1 MQSWARR
8 RLDIKQCFEHGL
20 HWRRRSNE
28 GAKGTVL
35 YIHGLGE
42 SGLCFESL
50 MTDPRLQEW
59 NHLVPDLPGYGK
71 TPWCDEPLGLP
82 DFASCLAELLPKWT
96 DGRVVVV
103 GHSMGGVI
111 GTLLAEQLAGS
122 AAELDGFVNVE
133 GNISMGDCGFSAKAM
148 GHSLDAWL
156 DSGYG
161 NLLEQIQTMDEPAS
175 INRAYGASAMLA
187 DPRAFHRNSRELV
200 QLSVTEEL
208 APRMAAL
215 PGVQL
220 FAYGAPRGLA
230 SRSVELLAQHDIP
243 SHGIEDTGHWFY
255 LEQQDAFVASLL
267 ELLGRAAGSGQ

>member
-1 MQSWARR
+1 MESWARR
-8 RLDIKQCFEHGL
+8 RLDISQCFEHGL
-20 HWRRRSNE
+20 HWRRRPNE
-28 GAKGTVL
+28 DAQGTLL

-50 MTDPRLQEW
+50 ITDPRLQGW

-71 TPWCDEPLGLP
+71 TPWCDEPLGLE
-82 DFASCLAELLPKWT
+82 DFASRLAELVAKLASGKL
-96 DGRVVVV
+96 VVI

-111 GTLLAEQLAGS
+111 GTLLAEQLAGTD
-122 AAELDGFVNVE
+122 AELDGFVNVE
-133 GNISMGDCGFSAKAM
+133 GNISIGDCGFSAKAA
-148 GHSLDAWL
+148 GQSLDVWL

-161 NLLEQIQTMDEPAS
+161 NLLEQIQAMDEPAS

-220 FAYGAPRGLA
+220 FAYGTPRGLA
-230 SRSVELLAQHDIP
+230 SRSVELLAQYDIP
-243 SHGIEDTGHWFY
+243 SHGVVDTGHWFY

-267 ELLGRAAGSGQ
+267 EFLERAAGSGQ

>member
-8 RLDIKQCFEHGL
+8 RLDITQHFEHGL

-28 GAKGTVL
+28 GALGTVL

-50 MTDPRLQEW
+50 MTDPRLQGW

-71 TPWCDEPLGLP
+71 TPWCDEPLGLD
-82 DFASCLAELLPKWT
+82 DFASRLAELLPKLK
-96 DGRVVVV
+96 DGKVVVI

-111 GTLLAEQLAGS
+111 GTLLAERLAGT

-133 GNISMGDCGFSAKAM
+133 GNISMGDCGFSAKAT
-148 GHSLDAWL
+148 GQSLDVWL
-156 DSGYG
+156 DTGYDH
-161 NLLEQIQTMDEPAS
+161 LLEQIQMMDEPAA

-200 QLSVTEEL
+200 QFSVAEEL
-208 APRMAAL
+208 ASRMAAL
-215 PGVQL
+215 PGAQL
-220 FAYGAPRGLA
+220 FAYGMPRGSA
-230 SRSVELLAQHDIP
+230 SRSVELLAQHGVP
-243 SHGIEDTGHWFY
+243 AHGIDGTGHWFY
-255 LEQQDAFVASLL
+255 LERQGTFVDL
-267 ELLGRAAGSGQ
+267 LLGLLDGVSGSGQ